1 MCKWAV
7 AFLLLV
13 ALVQVP
19 DVLSRSAGHVATT
32 EEKQW
37 PGYQAA
43 LTGLFSWST
52 KHHADSYANRA
63 V

>member
-37 PGYQAA
+37 PEYQAA
-43 LTGLFSWST
+43 LTGSFDLDIMLIVVHT
-52 KHHADSYANRA
+52 E
-63 V
+63 